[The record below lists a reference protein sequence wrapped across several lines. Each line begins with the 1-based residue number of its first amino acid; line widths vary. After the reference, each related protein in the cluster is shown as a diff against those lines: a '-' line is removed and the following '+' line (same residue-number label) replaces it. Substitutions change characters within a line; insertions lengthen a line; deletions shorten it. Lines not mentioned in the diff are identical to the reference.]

1 MTGGTSWRGDYA
13 ALTERIDMT
22 TNGELNVGEATI
34 KLLEKYGVDTLF
46 GIPGVHTLDFCRGLN
61 MSSIRHVQARNEQ
74 GAGFMADGYARASGK
89 PGVALVISG
98 PGVTNA
104 LTAVGQAYADSI
116 PLLMLSSDAA
126 SYTIGKGWGCLHE
139 VPSLTDTTAP
149 LTAFSATAMSPEE
162 VPGLIARAF
171 SVFAS
176 ERPRPVHIAIP
187 IDILAMPAGGDWE
200 AIELP
205 DRPAPTRKN
214 LDRACELLR
223 NAKQPMICV
232 GGGAWLASEA
242 ITELAERLGAAVIGS
257 TAGKGIIDDSHPLSL
272 SAGTVRGEVQQYLK
286 NADVVL
292 AVGTELSE
300 VDSFVE
306 TLEINGKIIRVD
318 LDPRKMNDLYPAA
331 VAIIGGAKTTTEAIA
346 RQLGEVEARTE
357 TAAEVAAIRSEILA
371 NLSDS
376 EVRHCKT
383 LKVLRKA
390 LPVDTVVMGDICQL
404 VYTGAFAFDVAKPRL
419 WHYPAGYCTL
429 GCGLPDAIGAKL
441 ALPDTPVV
449 SFAGDGGFMFTVQEL
464 VTAAELELPLPLIL
478 WNNEGLKQ
486 IQDDMKLR
494 EIDLVGVTGI
504 NPDFIEL
511 AKSCRCHALRVD
523 SAQALTDAIAEALKA
538 DRPTLIE
545 VNEWDAWLN

>member
-1 MTGGTSWRGDYA
+1 MS
-13 ALTERIDMT
+13 
-22 TNGELNVGEATI
+22 TNSELNVGQATI
-34 KLLEKYGVDTLF
+34 KLLEQYGVDTLF
-46 GIPGVHTLDFCRGLN
+46 GIPGVHTLEFCRGLN
-61 MSSIRHVQARNEQ
+61 QSNIRHIQARNEQ

-104 LTAVGQAYADSI
+104 LTAIGQAYADSI
-116 PLLMLSSDAA
+116 PVLMLSSDAA
-126 SYTIGKGWGCLHE
+126 SYTLGKGWGCLHE
-139 VPSLTDTTAP
+139 VPCLTDTSAP
-149 LTAFSATAMSPEE
+149 LTAFSATAMHPDE
-162 VPGLIARAF
+162 VPDLVAKAF
-171 SVFAS
+171 SVFSS

-187 IDILAMPAGGDWE
+187 IDVLAMPAGSDWQ

-205 DRPAPTRKN
+205 SRPAPTAKKI
-214 LDRACELLR
+214 DRACELLR
-223 NAKQPMICV
+223 CAQQPMICV
-232 GGGAWLASEA
+232 GGGAWLASRA
-242 ITELAERLGAAVIGS
+242 ITEIAEKIGAAVIGS
-257 TAGKGIIDDSHPLSL
+257 NAGKGIIDDSHPLSL

-306 TLEINGKIIRVD
+306 TLEINGKIIRID
-318 LDPRKMNDLYPAA
+318 IDPRKMNDLYPAE
-331 VAIIGGAKTTTEAIA
+331 VAIIGAARTSTEAIA
-346 RQLGEVEARTE
+346 RQLGEVEARAE
-357 TAAEVAAIRSEILA
+357 TVAEVDAIRTQIRN
-371 NLSDS
+371 NLSAS

-383 LKVLRKA
+383 LEVLRA
-390 LPVDTVVMGDICQL
+390 VLPAETVVMGDICQL
-404 VYTGAFAFDVAKPRL
+404 MYTGAFAFDVPKPRL

-449 SFAGDGGFMFTVQEL
+449 TFAGDGGFMFTVQEL
-464 VTAAELELPLPLIL
+464 VTAAELKLALPIIL

-494 EIDLVGVTGI
+494 DIELVGVTGI
-504 NPDFIEL
+504 NPDFIAL
-511 AKSCRCHALRVD
+511 ALSCGCHALKVD
-523 SAQALTDAIAEALKA
+523 SAKGLSDAVTAAFAA

-545 VNEWDAWLN
+545 VNEWDSVVKLRFK

>member
-1 MTGGTSWRGDYA
+1 MNSKD
-13 ALTERIDMT
+13 
-22 TNGELNVGEATI
+22 ELNVGEATI
-34 KLLEKYGVDTLF
+34 KLLEQYGVDTVF
-46 GIPGVHTLDFCRGLN
+46 GIPGVHTLEFCRGLN
-61 MSSIRHVQARNEQ
+61 KSDIRHVQARNEQ

-98 PGVTNA
+98 PGVTNT
-104 LTAVGQAYADSI
+104 LTAIGQAYADSI
-116 PLLMLSSDAA
+116 PVLMLSSETA
-126 SYTIGKGWGCLHE
+126 SYTLGKGWGCLHE

-149 LTAFSATAMSPEE
+149 LTAFSATAMNPEE
-162 VPGLIARAF
+162 VPGLISRAF

-187 IDILAMPAGGDWE
+187 IDVLEMPAGSNWQ

-205 DRPAPTRKN
+205 LRPVPTKKKIE
-214 LDRACELLR
+214 RACELLR
-223 NAKQPMICV
+223 SAKQPMICV
-232 GGGAWLASEA
+232 GGGAWMASDA
-242 ITELAERLGAAVIGS
+242 ITEIAEKLGAAVIGS

-300 VDSFVE
+300 VDSFIE
-306 TLEINGKIIRVD
+306 TLEINGKIIRID
-318 LDPRKMNDLYPAA
+318 LDPRKMNDLYSAE
-331 VAIIGGAKTTTEAIA
+331 VAIIGGAKTSTEAILKH
-346 RQLGEVEARTE
+346 LGTVYPRAE
-357 TAAEVAAIRSEILA
+357 TAAEVAAIRSEILD
-371 NLSDS
+371 NLSES

-383 LKVLRKA
+383 LDVLRTA
-390 LPVDTVVMGDICQL
+390 LPVDTIVMGDICQL
-404 VYTGAFAFDVAKPRL
+404 VYTGAFAFNVAKPKL

-464 VTAAELELPLPLIL
+464 VTAAELKLGLPIIL

-494 EIDLVGVTGI
+494 GIGLVGVTGI
-504 NPDFIEL
+504 NPDFL
-511 AKSCRCHALRVD
+511 ALAQACGCHALRID
-523 SAQALTDAIAEALKA
+523 SAQSLSDAVNAAFKA

-545 VNEWDAWLN
+545 VMEFDAWLN

>member
-1 MTGGTSWRGDYA
+1 MTSD
-13 ALTERIDMT
+13 
-22 TNGELNVGEATI
+22 NELNVGEATI
-34 KLLEKYGVDTLF
+34 KLLEQYGVDTVF
-46 GIPGVHTLDFCRGLN
+46 GIPGVHTLDYCRGLN
-61 MSSIRHVQARNEQ
+61 KSSIQHVQARNEQ

-104 LTAVGQAYADSI
+104 LTAIGQAYADSI
-116 PLLMLSSDAA
+116 PVLMLSADAA
-126 SYTIGKGWGCLHE
+126 SYTLG
-139 VPSLTDTTAP
+139 
-149 LTAFSATAMSPEE
+149 
-162 VPGLIARAF
+162 PGLIARAF
-171 SVFAS
+171 SVFSS

-187 IDILAMPAGGDWE
+187 IDVLAMPAGGDWE
-200 AIELP
+200 AIEVP
-205 DRPAPTRKN
+205 ARPAPTAKKIQ
-214 LDRACELLR
+214 RACELLR
-223 NAKQPMICV
+223 GARQPMICV
-232 GGGAWLASEA
+232 GGGAWLASDA
-242 ITELAERLGAAVIGS
+242 ITEIAERLGAAVIGS

-272 SAGTVRGEVQQYLK
+272 SAGTVRGEVQRYLK

-318 LDPRKMNDLYPAA
+318 IDPRKMNDLYPAE

-346 RQLGEVEARTE
+346 RQLGEVEARAE
-357 TAAEVAAIRSEILA
+357 TAAEVAAIRKEILS
-371 NLSDS
+371 NLSAS

-383 LKVLRKA
+383 LEVLRAA
-390 LPVDTVVMGDICQL
+390 LPADTIVMGDICQL

-441 ALPDTPVV
+441 ALPDRPVV

-464 VTAAELELPLPLIL
+464 VTAAELKLSLPLIL

-494 EIDLVGVTGI
+494 EI
-504 NPDFIEL
+504 
-511 AKSCRCHALRVD
+511 
-523 SAQALTDAIAEALKA
+523 EAPRA
-538 DRPTLIE
+538 
-545 VNEWDAWLN
+545 